1 MLFVNLTDMET
12 YLSLYDVFILEV
24 QTRMKCF
31 TILPHELQQ
40 QQQKYNVLYN
50 NVSNVLEFLYLV

>member
-1 MLFVNLTDMET
+1 MLFVNLTNMET

-40 QQQKYNVLYN
+40 QKHNVLYN
-50 NVSNVLEFLYLV
+50 NVSDVLEFLYLV